1 MFRRGWEV
9 QLKDG
14 IVLNEN
20 QTTWKEIPKN
30 QITRLT
36 LHYDG
41 RRWDLEDKQAYFVQ
55 NRASVV
61 PGFSESFQIEQRT
74 VGFYEGATKI
84 YYTVDEFTGRFN
96 MRAEDNS

>member
-1 MFRRGWEV
+1 MRRGWEV

-14 IVLNEN
+14 TILNED

-41 RRWDLEDKQAYFVQ
+41 RSWNLEDKEAYFIR

-74 VGFYEGATKI
+74 IGFYDGTSKV

-96 MRAEDNS
+96 IRVEDDS

>member
-1 MFRRGWEV
+1 MRRGWEV
-9 QLKDG
+9 QLKNG
-14 IVLNEN
+14 TILNEN

-30 QITRLT
+30 QIVRLT

-41 RRWDLEDKQAYFVQ
+41 RAWNLEDKEAYFVQ

-74 VGFYEGATKI
+74 VGFYEGAIKI
-84 YYTVDEFTGRFN
+84 YYTVDEFTGSFN
-96 MRAEDNS
+96 MRVEDNS